1 MDNENMENGVFNH
14 GRIKDVDVKE
24 EMKSSFLDYSMS
36 VIISRALPDVR
47 DGLKP
52 VHRRILYTM
61 YEKGLDPNKPYH
73 KCADTVGAVLGAY
86 HPHGDASVYDALVR
100 LAQDFSMR
108 YMLVDGHGNFG
119 SVDGD
124 PPAAYRYT
132 EARMSKISCEMLTD
146 IDKKTVDFQPNFDD
160 RLEEPTVLPSRFP
173 NLLVNGSDGIAV
185 GMATKIP
192 PHNLGETIDA
202 ACALIDNPDIDLAG
216 LMDYMPGPDFPTG
229 GIIMGRSGIRATYA
243 TGRGKIT
250 VRAKTE
256 IVEAKNGRYKI
267 IVTELPY
274 QVNKARLIEYIADLV
289 KDKRIDGIS
298 NIEDHSD
305 RQGMHI
311 EIDVKREASASIVLN
326 NLFNLTQLQ
335 TTFGAIMLAIVD
347 GVPKIL
353 NLKEMLTEYVN
364 FQQEIIRRRT
374 EFDLKKAKD
383 REHILEGLK
392 IAIDFIDEVISIIR
406 NSKDQATAKVNLM
419 ERFGLDDVQ
428 AQAIVQMR
436 LGQLTNMERT
446 KIEDE
451 IAALKTK
458 IEEYNAILADEGRQ
472 REIIKEELIV
482 IRNKFAD
489 PRRTEICAVNGE
501 VDIEDLIPNQECV
514 LTLTQ
519 FGYVKRL
526 AVDTYKIQNRGG
538 RGVSGMSR
546 REEDVAT
553 EMFVINSH
561 DYVLFFTDKGRVYR
575 LKCYEVPEG
584 SRQSKGMNIANL
596 LPIAADEK
604 VTSMI
609 RVPEFDEEKYL
620 VMVTKQG
627 IIKRISLNAY
637 NTARKGGLIALELN
651 EGDELAWVRL
661 TDGNQQVIVATKNGL
676 AIRFEETDVRPM
688 GRQARGVKAISLR
701 EGDCVVGMCVVTNDD
716 LILTASE
723 TGFGR
728 ISNVS
733 DYRLQSRG
741 GKGIT
746 NYHTEKY
753 GNVAAVSAVKLDE
766 DIIIISQEG
775 VIIRIAADTVR
786 ICNRPSKG
794 VTLRRIG
801 ENDKVVT
808 VARAPHEDSKSEKT
822 EETAEEETSEE
833 NTAPET
839 NAEENT
845 EE

>member
-1 MDNENMENGVFNH
+1 MPEGIFDESKLKIIPVELNS
-14 GRIKDVDVKE
+14 
-24 EMKSSFLDYSMS
+24 EMRKSYIDYAMS
-36 VIISRALPDVR
+36 VIVGRALPDVR

-52 VHRRILYTM
+52 VHRRILYAM
-61 YEKGLDPNKPYH
+61 HEDGLTPDKEYR
-73 KCADTVGAVLGAY
+73 KCATTVGNVLGRY

-100 LAQDFSMR
+100 MAQDFAMR
-108 YMLVDGHGNFG
+108 YPTVDGHGNFG

-794 VTLRRIG
+794 VTLMRIG

-808 VARAPHEDSKSEKT
+808 VARAPHEDSESEKT

>member
-14 GRIKDVDVKE
+14 GRIRDVDVQE

-61 YEKGLDPNKPYH
+61 YEKGLAPNKPYH

-701 EGDCVVGMCVVTNDD
+701 EGDCVVGMCVVANDD

-794 VTLRRIG
+794 VTLMRIG

-808 VARAPHEDSKSEKT
+808 VARAPHEDSESEKT

>member
-701 EGDCVVGMCVVTNDD
+701 EGDCVVGMCVVAMMT
-716 LILTASE
+716 LFL
-723 TGFGR
+723 
-728 ISNVS
+728 
-733 DYRLQSRG
+733 L
-741 GKGIT
+741 
-746 NYHTEKY
+746 
-753 GNVAAVSAVKLDE
+753 
-766 DIIIISQEG
+766 
-775 VIIRIAADTVR
+775 
-786 ICNRPSKG
+786 RPKQA
-794 VTLRRIG
+794 L
-801 ENDKVVT
+801 
-808 VARAPHEDSKSEKT
+808 
-822 EETAEEETSEE
+822 AEFQM
-833 NTAPET
+833 
-839 NAEENT
+839 
-845 EE
+845 

>member
-14 GRIKDVDVKE
+14 GRIRDVDVQE

-311 EIDVKREASASIVLN
+311 EIDVKRESSASIVLN

-661 TDGNQQVIVATKNGL
+661 TDGNQQVVVATKNGL

-701 EGDCVVGMCVVTNDD
+701 DGDCVVGMCVVANDD

-753 GNVAAVSAVKLDE
+753 GNVAAVSAVKLTD

-794 VTLRRIG
+794 VTLMRIG

-808 VARAPHEDSKSEKT
+808 VARAPHEDSESEKT

>member
-1 MDNENMENGVFNH
+1 
-14 GRIKDVDVKE
+14 
-24 EMKSSFLDYSMS
+24 
-36 VIISRALPDVR
+36 
-47 DGLKP
+47 
-52 VHRRILYTM
+52 
-61 YEKGLDPNKPYH
+61 
-73 KCADTVGAVLGAY
+73 
-86 HPHGDASVYDALVR
+86 
-100 LAQDFSMR
+100 
-108 YMLVDGHGNFG
+108 
-119 SVDGD
+119 
-124 PPAAYRYT
+124 
-132 EARMSKISCEMLTD
+132 MSKISCEMLTD

-620 VMVTKQG
+620 VMVTKHG

-723 TGFGR
+723 TGFG
-728 ISNVS
+728 
-733 DYRLQSRG
+733 
-741 GKGIT
+741 KF
-746 NYHTEKY
+746 
-753 GNVAAVSAVKLDE
+753 
-766 DIIIISQEG
+766 
-775 VIIRIAADTVR
+775 
-786 ICNRPSKG
+786 
-794 VTLRRIG
+794 
-801 ENDKVVT
+801 
-808 VARAPHEDSKSEKT
+808 
-822 EETAEEETSEE
+822 
-833 NTAPET
+833 
-839 NAEENT
+839 
-845 EE
+845 